1 MWRAYLTAGLL
12 AVGGYFLLRTDL
24 AHELWYDVIALSCP
38 SAILVG
44 VRLHRPA
51 RAALWYWLA
60 GGQLLL
66 ASGDVVYTVTTSV
79 LHAEAFPSLADGLYL
94 AGYMI
99 LLAGVLLLVR
109 QRTPDRDQASVLDAT
124 IVATGF
130 GLLAWVFVMAPAAT
144 DASAG
149 LLARLVS
156 LAYPLLDVLL
166 LALLVRLLFSAGLR
180 NPAFQL
186 ATLAL
191 LLQLASDVVYAAM
204 NLLGQYE
211 PGPVDAGWLACY
223 LLWGAAALHPSMRTV
238 TDRAP
243 RRLRRYPRGRLVLLA
258 AASLLAPGVLVVQTL
273 RQEYGAL
280 LVIAGGCTTLFLLVV
295 ARISGLVGQVEDQ
308 AARLEALAHVDE
320 LTGIPNRRAWE
331 VQLSRALA
339 AAHRRSAVI
348 HVALLDLDHFKRF
361 NDQYGHQAGDRL
373 LAAAAA
379 AWRVQ
384 LRPTDLLARYGGEE
398 FGVVL
403 DDCALG
409 EAIEILERLR
419 SQTPLGQT
427 VSAGVATWTGAGTA
441 EELVARADTALYQAK
456 HDGRDRVVAA
466 DPDAAL
472 FPVMHHPAD

>member
-1 MWRAYLTAGLL
+1 
-12 AVGGYFLLRTDL
+12 
-24 AHELWYDVIALSCP
+24 
-38 SAILVG
+38 
-44 VRLHRPA
+44 
-51 RAALWYWLA
+51 
-60 GGQLLL
+60 
-66 ASGDVVYTVTTSV
+66 
-79 LHAEAFPSLADGLYL
+79 
-94 AGYMI
+94 
-99 LLAGVLLLVR
+99 
-109 QRTPDRDQASVLDAT
+109 
-124 IVATGF
+124 
-130 GLLAWVFVMAPAAT
+130 
-144 DASAG
+144 
-149 LLARLVS
+149 
-156 LAYPLLDVLL
+156 
-166 LALLVRLLFSAGLR
+166 
-180 NPAFQL
+180 
-186 ATLAL
+186 
-191 LLQLASDVVYAAM
+191 
-204 NLLGQYE
+204 
-211 PGPVDAGWLACY
+211 
-223 LLWGAAALHPSMRTV
+223 MRTV

-280 LVIAGGCTTLFLLVV
+280 LVIAGGCATLFLLVV

-339 AAHRRSAVI
+339 AAHRRSAAV

-472 FPVMHHPAD
+472 FPALHYPAD